1 MNNLPLQTTV
11 TPRVSNSQQRV
22 TATPGN
28 SGDLVNRRPPS
39 MDHIWETLTKSNAFL
54 EKLQKNQTVA
64 QAESHSNFV
73 DIEKQ
78 MKNLKNSSRTTPQTQ
93 IPIFRCENISII
105 TLEGDP
111 IITST
116 VPMQPNPINQR
127 MAQQEMASH

>member
-1 MNNLPLQTTV
+1 
-11 TPRVSNSQQRV
+11 
-22 TATPGN
+22 
-28 SGDLVNRRPPS
+28 

-111 IITST
+111 IITFA